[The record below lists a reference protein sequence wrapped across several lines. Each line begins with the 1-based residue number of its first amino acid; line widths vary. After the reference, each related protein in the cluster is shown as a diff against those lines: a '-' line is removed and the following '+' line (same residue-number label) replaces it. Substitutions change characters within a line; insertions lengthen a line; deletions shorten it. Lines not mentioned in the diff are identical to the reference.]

1 MNKRIG
7 RWILLSL
14 LVGGV
19 FLAVM
24 YREVFHLNAL
34 QEWVTQSGLLGPLVF
49 VLIYALAA
57 LLFLPGAMVT
67 LAGGVIFGPLWG
79 TLYNLTGATL
89 GASLAFLLARYLAAD
104 WVEQKSEGRLKQ
116 LKHGVEREGW
126 RFVAFVRLVP
136 LFPFNLLNYALGLTK
151 IPFSQYVIA
160 TYLFMLPG
168 AVAYTYLGYVGREAA
183 TGAEGMIEKGLMA
196 LSLLAVV
203 AFLPY
208 FINKVR
214 KQGLMINTQE
224 LQQRLQDNQDG
235 LLLDVRSS
243 KDFVGELGHIAS
255 AINIPLEDLKQ
266 RQSEL
271 QDYLERPV
279 AIICTTDRRSAKAE
293 RMLSNSGFSHVE
305 VVVGGMSRWNQQ
317 GYAVE

>member
-7 RWILLSL
+7 QWLLLLILVVGMVVA
-14 LVGGV
+14 LV
-19 FLAVM
+19 
-24 YREVFHLNAL
+24 YREVFHLQAL
-34 QEWVTQSGLLGPLVF
+34 TAWVTQSGIWGPIVF
-49 VLIYALAA
+49 MLIYALAT
-57 LLFLPGAMVT
+57 LLFLPGSVIT

-79 TLYNLTGATL
+79 TVYNLTGATL

-136 LFPFNLLNYALGLTK
+136 LFPFNVLNYALGLTK
-151 IPFSQYVIA
+151 IPFSQYLTA

-168 AVAYTYLGYVGREAA
+168 AMAYTYLGYVGREAA

-196 LSLLAVV
+196 LTLLAVV

-208 FINKVR
+208 FINKIR
-214 KQGLMINTQE
+214 QQNFMNTEELKQN
-224 LQQRLQDNQDG
+224 LQDHNQW

-243 KDFVGELGHIAS
+243 DDFIGELGHISGAV
-255 AINIPLEDLKQ
+255 NIPLEELKQ

-279 AIICTTDRRSAKAE
+279 AIICTTDRRSSQAE
-293 RMLSNSGFSHVE
+293 RMLSGSGFGE
-305 VVVGGMSRWNQQ
+305 VVIVAGGMSSWNQQ